1 MVQITRVAVSTNQE
15 ENRNPS
21 WLGHSRF
28 RAPQIIRLFSF
39 EFSKAP
45 PSSFL
50 PADWPRWFLLTQSK
64 STLNINT
71 RQKDLRKTTHQ
82 YHELPQEQCNLV
94 YHRMFL
100 SSFLQSY
107 FLCTYQNRQFWC
119 DHRYP
124 AWHCLTLNLCM
135 YMDKKYNNVNSDS
148 QAYTFL
154 SKLP

>member
-15 ENRNPS
+15 ENRNQS

-28 RAPQIIRLFSF
+28 RAPQTIRLLSF
-39 EFSKAP
+39 GFSKLPLSVFYP
-45 PSSFL
+45 PIGNDGFFWL
-50 PADWPRWFLLTQSK
+50 K

-119 DHRYP
+119 GHRYP